1 MSEQLLMIALRVLHI
16 GGGIFWVGSVLFLNL
31 FVLPAFQASG
41 TDGAKMAS
49 MLMRGGRIQRVIIH
63 SALLTII
70 TGFLIYGRFI
80 IITDGA
86 WARTVPAMGYGVGAI
101 AAVIAFLLGILINAP
116 AAKRIQ
122 QLGADR
128 GGSLTAEQQN
138 EMARLRDR
146 MSTGSRFVLPLLII
160 AVISMAISRYL

>member
-1 MSEQLLMIALRVLHI
+1 MTAI
-16 GGGIFWVGSVLFLNL
+16 
-31 FVLPAFQASG
+31 
-41 TDGAKMAS
+41 
-49 MLMRGGRIQRVIIH
+49 LMRGGRIQRVIIH

-70 TGFLIYGRFI
+70 TGFLIYGRYI
-80 IITDGA
+80 MITDGA

-101 AAVIAFLLGILINAP
+101 AAVIAFLIGILINAP

-122 QLGADR
+122 QLGAGQ
-128 GGSLTAEQQN
+128 GGSLTAEQQS

-146 MSTGSRFVLPLLII
+146 MSTASRFILPLLII

>member
-1 MSEQLLMIALRVLHI
+1 MSEQFLMIALRLLHI
-16 GGGIFWVGSVLFLNL
+16 GAGIFWVGSVFFLNL
-31 FVLPAFQASG
+31 FVLPAFQAG
-41 TDGAKMAS
+41 GPDGARMTT

-70 TGFLIYGRFI
+70 TGFLIYGRYI
-80 IITDGA
+80 MITDGA

-101 AAVIAFLLGILINAP
+101 AAVIAFLIGILINAP

-122 QLGADR
+122 HLGAID

-146 MSTGSRFVLPLLII
+146 MSTASRFVLPLLII

>member
-1 MSEQLLMIALRVLHI
+1 MSEQLLMIVLRLLHI
-16 GGGIFWVGSVLFLNL
+16 GAGIFWVGSVFFLNL
-31 FVLPAFQASG
+31 LVLPAIQAG
-41 TDGAKMAS
+41 GPDGAKMTT

-80 IITDGA
+80 MITDGA

-101 AAVIAFLLGILINAP
+101 AAVIAFLIGILINAP

-122 QLGADR
+122 HLGASQ

-146 MSTGSRFVLPLLII
+146 MSTASRFILPLLII